1 MNITVGLPVYPVK
14 PASPPPKKEGDKNV
28 PDVRRVQQTGR
39 KSAGK

>member
-1 MNITVGLPVYPVK
+1 MNRTVGLPVYPVK

-28 PDVRRVQQTGR
+28 PDIRGVQQSGR

>member
-1 MNITVGLPVYPVK
+1 MNITVGLPVYPAK

>member
-14 PASPPPKKEGDKNV
+14 QKPIQPKKEDEKNV
-28 PDVRRVQQTGR
+28 SNVQRVQRHGR